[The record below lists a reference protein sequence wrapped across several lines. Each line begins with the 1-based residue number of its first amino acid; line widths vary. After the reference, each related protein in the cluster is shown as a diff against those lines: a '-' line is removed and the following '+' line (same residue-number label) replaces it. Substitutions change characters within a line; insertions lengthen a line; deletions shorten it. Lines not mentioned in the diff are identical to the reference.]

1 MNLTLFF
8 RLIMMSIF
16 QSQVIHD
23 KTNRHSEKMS
33 YDNQLFYC
41 PIVFAKDGFNIS
53 LQVHNSNYCTS
64 EKGYKEFGHTMEEV
78 EFGFPSE
85 DDVLLHKYSE
95 MYDSSSYNDNNEEIT
110 FDETNFTS
118 VGTVGRIPVSVLEEL
133 FVKHGGI
140 DWEKTISTERFIA
153 MTKDINSLNR
163 SEK

>member
-16 QSQVIHD
+16 QKIVTYD

-41 PIVFAKDGFNIS
+41 PTVFAKDGFNIS
-53 LQVHNSNYCTS
+53 LQIHHGNYCSS
-64 EKGYKEFGHTMEEV
+64 ENGYGEFGHTMELI

-95 MYDSSSYNDNNEEIT
+95 MYESTSSNDEGEEIP
-110 FDETNFTS
+110 FDESNFS
-118 VGTVGRIPVSVLEEL
+118 SIGTVGKIPITILEEL

-140 DWEKTISTERFIA
+140 DWEQTISIDAFTK
-153 MTKDINSLNR
+153 MTKLV
-163 SEK
+163 